1 MAKKIDKHE
10 TLLEAKGLYKT
21 YTQTSGFF
29 IRKTRTIKAINN
41 VSLSIKK
48 GETLAIVG
56 ESGSGKSTL
65 ARSLLQLQAIDQ
77 GELRFKGQDMTSLN
91 KMDGKALKRS
101 IQMVFQDPYASLNP
115 RMKIEEILEEGLV
128 IHGLGNKKT
137 RQLKVRDMIK
147 KVGLNVADL
156 NKYPHQFSGGQRQRI
171 GIARALIVEPELVI
185 CDEPVSALDVSI
197 QAQILLL
204 LKDLQKELG
213 LSYLFISHDLRVV
226 RHMADKIVV
235 MHQGKIVEQGSVKSI
250 YEKPKANYTR
260 ELLNAIPGKHFKF
273 KVS

>member
-1 MAKKIDKHE
+1 MAKINKNE
-10 TLLEAKGLYKT
+10 VLLEAKGLYKT
-21 YTQTSGFF
+21 YTQMSGFF
-29 IRKTRTIKAINN
+29 VKKQRIIKALNN

-65 ARSLLQLQAIDQ
+65 ARCLLQLLSLDQ
-77 GELRFKGQDMTSLN
+77 GELFFKGKNLTTLDVE
-91 KMDGKALKRS
+91 GKKYLKRH

-115 RMKIEEILEEGLV
+115 RMKIAEILEEGLL
-128 IHGLGNKKT
+128 IHDLGNKIVRDK
-137 RQLKVRDMIK
+137 KMRDMIK
-147 KVGLNVADL
+147 KVGLEASDL

-226 RHMADKIVV
+226 RHMADSIAV
-235 MHQGKIVEQGSVKSI
+235 MHQGKIVEQGSIKGI

>member
-1 MAKKIDKHE
+1 MAKIVKNE
-10 TLLEAKGLYKT
+10 VLLEARGLYKT

-29 IRKTRTIKAINN
+29 VRRQRTIKALNN
-41 VSLSIKK
+41 VSVSIKK

-65 ARSLLQLQAIDQ
+65 ARCLLQLLSLDE
-77 GELRFKGQDMTSLN
+77 GELFFKGKNFTSLDE
-91 KMDGKALKRS
+91 KDKKHLKRH

-115 RMKIEEILEEGLV
+115 RMKISEILEEGLL
-128 IHGLGNKKT
+128 IHDLGNKIVRDK
-137 RQLKVRDMIK
+137 KMRDMIK
-147 KVGLNVADL
+147 KVGLDVSDL

-226 RHMADKIVV
+226 RHMADSIAV
-235 MHQGKIVEQGSVKSI
+235 MHQGKIVEQGLTKSI

-260 ELLNAIPGKHFKF
+260 ELLNAIPGKHFTF

>member
-1 MAKKIDKHE
+1 MAKIVKNE
-10 TLLEAKGLYKT
+10 VLLEAKGLYKT

-29 IRKTRTIKAINN
+29 VKKQRVIKALNN

-65 ARSLLQLQAIDQ
+65 ARCLLQLLSLDQ
-77 GELRFKGQDMTSLN
+77 GELFFKGKNLTTLDVE
-91 KMDGKALKRS
+91 GKKYHKRH

-115 RMKIEEILEEGLV
+115 RMKIAEILEEGLL
-128 IHGLGNKKT
+128 IHDLGDKIERDKKM
-137 RQLKVRDMIK
+137 RDMIK
-147 KVGLNVADL
+147 KVGLEASDL

-204 LKDLQKELG
+204 LKELQKELG

-226 RHMADKIVV
+226 RHMADSIAV
-235 MHQGKIVEQGSVKSI
+235 MHQGKIVEQGSIKGI

-260 ELLNAIPGKHFKF
+260 ELLNAIPGNHFKF

>member
-1 MAKKIDKHE
+1 MAKINKNAV
-10 TLLEAKGLYKT
+10 LLEAKGLYKT

-29 IRKTRTIKAINN
+29 VKKQRIIKALNN
-41 VSLSIKK
+41 VSLSIKQ

-65 ARSLLQLQAIDQ
+65 ARCLLQLLSLDQ
-77 GELRFKGQDMTSLN
+77 GELFFKGKNLTSL
-91 KMDGKALKRS
+91 DGKDKKHLKRH

-115 RMKIEEILEEGLV
+115 RMKIAEILEEGLL
-128 IHGLGNKKT
+128 IHDLGNKIVRDK
-137 RQLKVRDMIK
+137 KMRDMIK
-147 KVGLNVADL
+147 KVGLEVADL

-226 RHMADKIVV
+226 RHMADSIVV
-235 MHQGKIVEQGSVKSI
+235 MHQGKIVEQGLAKSI
-250 YEKPKANYTR
+250 YGKPKANYTR

>member
-1 MAKKIDKHE
+1 MAKINKNAV
-10 TLLEAKGLYKT
+10 LLEAKGLYKT

-29 IRKTRTIKAINN
+29 VKKQRIIKALNN

-65 ARSLLQLQAIDQ
+65 ARCLLQLLSLDQ
-77 GELRFKGQDMTSLN
+77 GELFFKGKNLNSLDV
-91 KMDGKALKRS
+91 KDKKYLKRH

-115 RMKIEEILEEGLV
+115 RMKIAEILEEGLL
-128 IHGLGNKKT
+128 IHDLGNKFSRDK
-137 RQLKVRDMIK
+137 KMRDMIK
-147 KVGLNVADL
+147 KVGLDVSDL

-226 RHMADKIVV
+226 RHMADSIAV
-235 MHQGKIVEQGSVKSI
+235 MHQGKIVEQGSIKGI

-260 ELLNAIPGKHFKF
+260 ELLNAIPGNHFKF

>member
-1 MAKKIDKHE
+1 MAKMLKNE
-10 TLLEAKGLYKT
+10 VLLEAKGLYKT

-29 IRKTRTIKAINN
+29 VKKQRVIKALNN
-41 VSLSIKK
+41 VSLSIKR

-65 ARSLLQLQAIDQ
+65 ARCLLQLLSLDQ
-77 GELRFKGQDMTSLN
+77 GELFFKGKNLNSL
-91 KMDGKALKRS
+91 DVEGKKYLKRH

-115 RMKIEEILEEGLV
+115 RMKISEILEEGLL
-128 IHGLGNKKT
+128 IHDLGNKFSRDK
-137 RQLKVRDMIK
+137 KMRDMIK
-147 KVGLNVADL
+147 KVGLEVSDL

-226 RHMADKIVV
+226 RHMADNIAV
-235 MHQGKIVEQGSVKSI
+235 MHQGKIVEQGSIKGI
-250 YEKPKANYTR
+250 YEKPKAHYTR
-260 ELLNAIPGKHFKF
+260 ELLNAIPGNHFKF

>member
-1 MAKKIDKHE
+1 MVKINTKAV
-10 TLLEAKGLYKT
+10 LLEAKGLYKT

-29 IRKTRTIKAINN
+29 VKKQRIIKALNN

-65 ARSLLQLQAIDQ
+65 ARCLLQLLSLDH
-77 GELRFKGQDMTSLN
+77 GELFFKGKNLTSL
-91 KMDGKALKRS
+91 DVEGKKYLKRH

-115 RMKIEEILEEGLV
+115 RMKIAEILEEGLL
-128 IHGLGNKKT
+128 IHDLGNKIVRDK
-137 RQLKVRDMIK
+137 KMRDMIK
-147 KVGLNVADL
+147 KVGLEVSDL

-204 LKDLQKELG
+204 LKELQKELG

-226 RHMADKIVV
+226 RHMADSIAV
-235 MHQGKIVEQGSVKSI
+235 MHQGKIVEQGSIKGI

-260 ELLNAIPGKHFKF
+260 ELLNAIPGNHFKF

>member
-1 MAKKIDKHE
+1 MVKIVKNE
-10 TLLEAKGLYKT
+10 VLLEAKGLYKT

-29 IRKTRTIKAINN
+29 VKKQRVIKALNN

-65 ARSLLQLQAIDQ
+65 ARCLLQLLSLDQ
-77 GELRFKGQDMTSLN
+77 GELFFKGKNLNSL
-91 KMDGKALKRS
+91 DVEGKKYLKRH

-115 RMKIEEILEEGLV
+115 RMKIAEILEEGLL
-128 IHGLGNKKT
+128 IHHLGNKIVRDK
-137 RQLKVRDMIK
+137 KMRDMIK
-147 KVGLNVADL
+147 KVGLEVSDL

-204 LKDLQKELG
+204 LKELQKELG

-226 RHMADKIVV
+226 RHMADNIAV
-235 MHQGKIVEQGSVKSI
+235 MHQGKIVEQGSIKGI

-260 ELLNAIPGKHFKF
+260 ELLNAIPGNHFKF

>member
-1 MAKKIDKHE
+1 MAKIVKNE
-10 TLLEAKGLYKT
+10 VLLEAKGLYKT

-29 IRKTRTIKAINN
+29 VRRQRTIKALNN

-65 ARSLLQLQAIDQ
+65 ARCLLQLLSLDQ
-77 GELRFKGQDMTSLN
+77 GELFFKGKNLTTLDVE
-91 KMDGKALKRS
+91 GKKYLKRH

-115 RMKIEEILEEGLV
+115 RMKIAEILEEGLL
-128 IHGLGNKKT
+128 IHDLGNKIVRDK
-137 RQLKVRDMIK
+137 KMRDMIK
-147 KVGLNVADL
+147 KVGLEVSVL

-226 RHMADKIVV
+226 RHMADSIAV
-235 MHQGKIVEQGSVKSI
+235 MHQGKIVEQGSIKGI

-260 ELLNAIPGKHFKF
+260 ELLNAIPGNHFRF

>member
-1 MAKKIDKHE
+1 MAKINKNAV
-10 TLLEAKGLYKT
+10 LLEAKGLYKT

-29 IRKTRTIKAINN
+29 VKKQRIIKALNN

-65 ARSLLQLQAIDQ
+65 ARCLLQLLSLDQ
-77 GELRFKGQDMTSLN
+77 GELFFKCKNLNSL
-91 KMDGKALKRS
+91 DVEGKKYLKRH

-115 RMKIEEILEEGLV
+115 RMKIAEILEEGLL
-128 IHGLGNKKT
+128 IHDLGDKFSRDKKM
-137 RQLKVRDMIK
+137 RDMIK
-147 KVGLNVADL
+147 KVGLEVSDL

-226 RHMADKIVV
+226 RHMADNIAV
-235 MHQGKIVEQGSVKSI
+235 MHQGKIVEQGSIKGI

-260 ELLNAIPGKHFKF
+260 ELLNAIPGNHFKF

>member
-1 MAKKIDKHE
+1 MAKMNKNE
-10 TLLEAKGLYKT
+10 VLLEAKGLYKT

-29 IRKTRTIKAINN
+29 VKKQRIIKALNN

-65 ARSLLQLQAIDQ
+65 ARCLLQLLSLDQ
-77 GELRFKGQDMTSLN
+77 GELFFKGKNLTTLDVE
-91 KMDGKALKRS
+91 GKKYLKRH

-115 RMKIEEILEEGLV
+115 RMKIAEILEEGLL
-128 IHGLGNKKT
+128 IHDLGDKILRDKKM
-137 RQLKVRDMIK
+137 RDMIK
-147 KVGLNVADL
+147 KVGLEVSDL

-226 RHMADKIVV
+226 RHMADSIAV
-235 MHQGKIVEQGSVKSI
+235 MHQGKIVEQGSIKGI

-260 ELLNAIPGKHFKF
+260 ELLNAIPGNHFKF

>member
-1 MAKKIDKHE
+1 MAKINKNAV
-10 TLLEAKGLYKT
+10 LLEAKGLYKT
-21 YTQTSGFF
+21 YTQTSGFLVKKQR
-29 IRKTRTIKAINN
+29 IIKALNN

-65 ARSLLQLQAIDQ
+65 ARCLLQLLSLDQ
-77 GELRFKGQDMTSLN
+77 GELFFKGKNLNSL
-91 KMDGKALKRS
+91 DAEGKKYLKRH

-115 RMKIEEILEEGLV
+115 RMKIAEILEEGLL
-128 IHGLGNKKT
+128 IHDLGDKFSRDKKM
-137 RQLKVRDMIK
+137 RDMIK
-147 KVGLNVADL
+147 KVGLEVSDL

-226 RHMADKIVV
+226 RHMADNIAV
-235 MHQGKIVEQGSVKSI
+235 MHQGKIVEQGLTKSI

-260 ELLNAIPGKHFKF
+260 ELLNAIPGNHFKF

>member
-1 MAKKIDKHE
+1 MAKINTKAV
-10 TLLEAKGLYKT
+10 LLEAKGLYKT

-29 IRKTRTIKAINN
+29 VRKQRVINALNN
-41 VSLSIKK
+41 VSLSIKP

-65 ARSLLQLQAIDQ
+65 ARCLLQLLSFDQ
-77 GELRFKGQDMTSLN
+77 GELFFKGKNLTSLDE
-91 KMDGKALKRS
+91 KDKKHLKRQ

-128 IHGLGNKKT
+128 IHDLGNKKV
-137 RQLKVRDMIK
+137 RQTKVRSMIK
-147 KVGLNVADL
+147 KVGLTVADL
-156 NKYPHQFSGGQRQRI
+156 QKYPHQFSGGQRQRI
-171 GIARALIVEPELVI
+171 GIARALIVDPELVI

-226 RHMADKIVV
+226 RHMADSIVV
-235 MHQGKIVEQGSVKSI
+235 IHQGKIVEQGLTKCI

>member
-1 MAKKIDKHE
+1 MAKMLKNE
-10 TLLEAKGLYKT
+10 VLLKATGLYKT

-29 IRKTRTIKAINN
+29 VKKQRIIKALNN

-65 ARSLLQLQAIDQ
+65 ARCLLQLLSLDQ
-77 GELRFKGQDMTSLN
+77 GELFYKGKNLTSL
-91 KMDGKALKRS
+91 DVEGKKYLKRH

-115 RMKIEEILEEGLV
+115 RMKISEILEEGLL
-128 IHGLGNKKT
+128 IHDLGDKFSRDKKM
-137 RQLKVRDMIK
+137 RDMIK
-147 KVGLNVADL
+147 KVGLEVSDL

-226 RHMADKIVV
+226 RHMADSIAV
-235 MHQGKIVEQGSVKSI
+235 MHQGKIVEQGSIKGI
-250 YEKPKANYTR
+250 YEKPKASYTR
-260 ELLNAIPGKHFKF
+260 ELLNAIPGNHFKF

>member
-1 MAKKIDKHE
+1 MAKINKNAV
-10 TLLEAKGLYKT
+10 LLEAKGLYKT

-29 IRKTRTIKAINN
+29 VKKQRVIKALNN

-65 ARSLLQLQAIDQ
+65 ARCLLQLLSLDQ
-77 GELRFKGQDMTSLN
+77 GELFFKGKNLTTLDVE
-91 KMDGKALKRS
+91 GKKYLKRH

-115 RMKIEEILEEGLV
+115 RMKIAEILEEGLL
-128 IHGLGNKKT
+128 IHDLGNKIVRDK
-137 RQLKVRDMIK
+137 KMRDMIK
-147 KVGLNVADL
+147 KVGLEASDL

-226 RHMADKIVV
+226 RHMADSIAV
-235 MHQGKIVEQGSVKSI
+235 MHQGKIVEQGSIKGI

-260 ELLNAIPGKHFKF
+260 ELLNAIPGNHFKF

>member
-1 MAKKIDKHE
+1 MAKINKNAV
-10 TLLEAKGLYKT
+10 LLEAKGLYKT

-29 IRKTRTIKAINN
+29 VKKQRIIKALNN

-65 ARSLLQLQAIDQ
+65 ARCLLQLLSLDQ
-77 GELRFKGQDMTSLN
+77 GELFFKAKNLTALDVE
-91 KMDGKALKRS
+91 GKKYLKRH

-115 RMKIEEILEEGLV
+115 RMKISEILEEGLL
-128 IHGLGNKKT
+128 IHDLGNKIVRDK
-137 RQLKVRDMIK
+137 KMRDMIK
-147 KVGLNVADL
+147 KVGLEVSDL

-226 RHMADKIVV
+226 RHMADSIAV
-235 MHQGKIVEQGSVKSI
+235 MHQGKIVEQGSIKGI

-260 ELLNAIPGKHFKF
+260 ELLNAIPGNHFKF

>member
-1 MAKKIDKHE
+1 MAKMLKNE
-10 TLLEAKGLYKT
+10 VLLEARGLYKT

-29 IRKTRTIKAINN
+29 VKKQRVIKALNN

-65 ARSLLQLQAIDQ
+65 ARCLLQLLSLDQ
-77 GELRFKGQDMTSLN
+77 GELFFKGKNLNSLDV
-91 KMDGKALKRS
+91 KDKKYLKRH

-115 RMKIEEILEEGLV
+115 RMKISEILEEGLL
-128 IHGLGNKKT
+128 IHNLGNKIVRDK
-137 RQLKVRDMIK
+137 KMRDMIK
-147 KVGLNVADL
+147 KVGLEVSDL

-226 RHMADKIVV
+226 RHMADNIAV
-235 MHQGKIVEQGSVKSI
+235 MHQGKIVEQGSIKGI
-250 YEKPKANYTR
+250 YEKPKAHYTR
-260 ELLNAIPGKHFKF
+260 ELLNAIPGNHFKF

>member
-1 MAKKIDKHE
+1 MAKIVKNE
-10 TLLEAKGLYKT
+10 VLLEAKSLYKT

-29 IRKTRTIKAINN
+29 VKKQRVIKALNN

-65 ARSLLQLQAIDQ
+65 ARCLLQLLSLDQ
-77 GELRFKGQDMTSLN
+77 GELFFKGKNLATLDVE
-91 KMDGKALKRS
+91 GKKYLKRH

-115 RMKIEEILEEGLV
+115 RMKISEILEEGLL
-128 IHGLGNKKT
+128 IHDLGNKIMRDK
-137 RQLKVRDMIK
+137 KMRDMIK
-147 KVGLNVADL
+147 KVGLDVSDL

-204 LKDLQKELG
+204 LKELQKELG

-226 RHMADKIVV
+226 RHMADSIAV
-235 MHQGKIVEQGSVKSI
+235 MHQGKIVEQGSIKGI

-260 ELLNAIPGKHFKF
+260 ELLNAIPGNHFKF

>member
-1 MAKKIDKHE
+1 MAKINKNAV
-10 TLLEAKGLYKT
+10 LLEAKGLYKT

-29 IRKTRTIKAINN
+29 VKKQRIIKALNN

-65 ARSLLQLQAIDQ
+65 ARCLLQLLSLDQ
-77 GELRFKGQDMTSLN
+77 GELFFKGKNLTTLDVE
-91 KMDGKALKRS
+91 GKKYLKRH

-115 RMKIEEILEEGLV
+115 RMKIAEILEEGLL
-128 IHGLGNKKT
+128 IHDLGNKIVRDK
-137 RQLKVRDMIK
+137 KMRDMIK
-147 KVGLNVADL
+147 KVGLEASDL

-226 RHMADKIVV
+226 RHMADSIAV
-235 MHQGKIVEQGSVKSI
+235 MHQGKIVEQGSIKGI

-260 ELLNAIPGKHFKF
+260 ELLNAIPGNHFKF

>member
-1 MAKKIDKHE
+1 MAKINKNAV
-10 TLLEAKGLYKT
+10 LLEAKGLYKT

-29 IRKTRTIKAINN
+29 VKKQRIIKALNN

-65 ARSLLQLQAIDQ
+65 ARCLLQLLSLDQ
-77 GELRFKGQDMTSLN
+77 GELFFKGKNLTTLDVE
-91 KMDGKALKRS
+91 GKKYLKRH

-115 RMKIEEILEEGLV
+115 RMKIAEILEEGLL
-128 IHGLGNKKT
+128 IHDLGDKIVRDKKM
-137 RQLKVRDMIK
+137 RDMIK
-147 KVGLNVADL
+147 KVGLEASDL

-204 LKDLQKELG
+204 LKELQKELG

-226 RHMADKIVV
+226 RHMADSIAV
-235 MHQGKIVEQGSVKSI
+235 MHQGKIVEQGSIKGI

-260 ELLNAIPGKHFKF
+260 ELLNAIPGNHFKF

>member
-1 MAKKIDKHE
+1 MTKIVKNE
-10 TLLEAKGLYKT
+10 VLLEATGLCKT

-29 IRKTRTIKAINN
+29 VRRQRTIKALNN
-41 VSLSIKK
+41 VSVSIKK

-65 ARSLLQLQAIDQ
+65 ARCLLQLLSLDEGA
-77 GELRFKGQDMTSLN
+77 LFFKGKNFTSLDVEE
-91 KMDGKALKRS
+91 KKHLKRH

-115 RMKIEEILEEGLV
+115 RMKISEILEEGLL
-128 IHGLGNKKT
+128 IHDLGNKIVRDK
-137 RQLKVRDMIK
+137 KMRDMIK
-147 KVGLNVADL
+147 KVGLDVSDL

-226 RHMADKIVV
+226 RHMADSIAV
-235 MHQGKIVEQGSVKSI
+235 MHQGKIVEQGSIKGI

-260 ELLNAIPGKHFKF
+260 ELLNAIPGNHFKF

>member
-1 MAKKIDKHE
+1 MAKMLKNE
-10 TLLEAKGLYKT
+10 VLLEAKGLYKT

-29 IRKTRTIKAINN
+29 VKKQRVIKALNN
-41 VSLSIKK
+41 VSVSIKK

-65 ARSLLQLQAIDQ
+65 ARCLLQLLSLDQ
-77 GELRFKGQDMTSLN
+77 GELFFKGKNLNSLDV
-91 KMDGKALKRS
+91 DGKKYLKRH

-115 RMKIEEILEEGLV
+115 RMKIAEILEEGLL
-128 IHGLGNKKT
+128 IHDLGNKIVRDK
-137 RQLKVRDMIK
+137 KMRDMIK
-147 KVGLNVADL
+147 KVGLEVSDL

-226 RHMADKIVV
+226 RHMADNIAV
-235 MHQGKIVEQGSVKSI
+235 MHQGKIVEQGSIKGI
-250 YEKPKANYTR
+250 YEKPKAHYTR
-260 ELLNAIPGKHFKF
+260 ELLNAIPGNHFKF

>member
-1 MAKKIDKHE
+1 MAKINKNE
-10 TLLEAKGLYKT
+10 VLLEAKGLYKT

-29 IRKTRTIKAINN
+29 VKKQRVIKALNN

-65 ARSLLQLQAIDQ
+65 ARCLLQLLSLDQ
-77 GELRFKGQDMTSLN
+77 GELFFKGKNLTSL
-91 KMDGKALKRS
+91 DVEGKKYLKRH

-115 RMKIEEILEEGLV
+115 RMKIAEILEEGLL
-128 IHGLGNKKT
+128 IHDLGNKIVRDK
-137 RQLKVRDMIK
+137 KMRDMIK
-147 KVGLNVADL
+147 KVGLEVSDL

-204 LKDLQKELG
+204 LKELQKELG

-226 RHMADKIVV
+226 RHMADSIAV
-235 MHQGKIVEQGSVKSI
+235 MHQGKIVEQGSIKGI

-260 ELLNAIPGKHFKF
+260 ELLNAIPGNHFKF

>member
-1 MAKKIDKHE
+1 MAKIVKNE
-10 TLLEAKGLYKT
+10 VLLEAKGLYKT

-29 IRKTRTIKAINN
+29 VRRQRTIKALNN
-41 VSLSIKK
+41 VSVSIKK

-65 ARSLLQLQAIDQ
+65 ARCLLQLLSLDQ
-77 GELRFKGQDMTSLN
+77 GELFFKGKNLNSLDV
-91 KMDGKALKRS
+91 KDKKYLKRH

-115 RMKIEEILEEGLV
+115 RMKIAEILEEGLL
-128 IHGLGNKKT
+128 IHDLGDKFSRDKKM
-137 RQLKVRDMIK
+137 RDMIK
-147 KVGLNVADL
+147 KVGLDVSDL

-226 RHMADKIVV
+226 RHMADSIAV
-235 MHQGKIVEQGSVKSI
+235 MHQGKIVEQGSIKGI

-260 ELLNAIPGKHFKF
+260 ELLNAIPGNHFKF

>member
-1 MAKKIDKHE
+1 MAKINKNAV
-10 TLLEAKGLYKT
+10 LLEAKGLYKT

-29 IRKTRTIKAINN
+29 VKKQRIIKALNN

-65 ARSLLQLQAIDQ
+65 ARCLLQLLSLDQ
-77 GELRFKGQDMTSLN
+77 GELFFKGKNLNSL
-91 KMDGKALKRS
+91 DVEGKKYLKRH

-115 RMKIEEILEEGLV
+115 RMKIAEILEEGLL
-128 IHGLGNKKT
+128 IHDLGNKIVRDK
-137 RQLKVRDMIK
+137 KMRDMIK
-147 KVGLNVADL
+147 KVGLEVSDL

-204 LKDLQKELG
+204 LKELQKELG

-226 RHMADKIVV
+226 RHMADSIAV
-235 MHQGKIVEQGSVKSI
+235 MHQGKIVEQGSIKGI

-260 ELLNAIPGKHFKF
+260 ELLNAIPGNHFKF

>member
-1 MAKKIDKHE
+1 MAKIVKNE
-10 TLLEAKGLYKT
+10 VLLEAKGLYKT

-29 IRKTRTIKAINN
+29 VKKQRVIKALNN
-41 VSLSIKK
+41 VSLSIEK

-65 ARSLLQLQAIDQ
+65 ARCLLQLLSLDQ
-77 GELRFKGQDMTSLN
+77 GELFFKGKNLTSLDV
-91 KMDGKALKRS
+91 KDKKHLKRH

-115 RMKIEEILEEGLV
+115 RMKIAEILEEGLL
-128 IHGLGNKKT
+128 IHDLGNKIVRDK
-137 RQLKVRDMIK
+137 KMRDMIK
-147 KVGLNVADL
+147 KVGLEVSDL

-226 RHMADKIVV
+226 RHMADRIVV
-235 MHQGKIVEQGSVKSI
+235 MHQGKVVEQGLTKSI

-260 ELLNAIPGKHFKF
+260 ELLNAIPGNHFKF

>member
-1 MAKKIDKHE
+1 MPSKIMKNE
-10 TLLEAKGLYKT
+10 MLLEAKSLYKT

-29 IRKTRTIKAINN
+29 VRRQKTIKALNN

-65 ARSLLQLQAIDQ
+65 ARCLLQLLSLDQ
-77 GELRFKGQDMTSLN
+77 GELFFKGKNLNSLDV
-91 KMDGKALKRS
+91 KDKKYLKRH

-115 RMKIEEILEEGLV
+115 RMKISEILEEGLL
-128 IHGLGNKKT
+128 IHDLGNKIVRDK
-137 RQLKVRDMIK
+137 KMRDMIK
-147 KVGLNVADL
+147 KVGLEVSDL

-204 LKDLQKELG
+204 LKELQKELG

-226 RHMADKIVV
+226 RHMADSIAV
-235 MHQGKIVEQGSVKSI
+235 MHQGKIVEQGSIKGI

-260 ELLNAIPGKHFKF
+260 ELLNAIPGNHFKF

>member
-1 MAKKIDKHE
+1 MAKMLKNE
-10 TLLEAKGLYKT
+10 VLLEARGLYKT

-29 IRKTRTIKAINN
+29 VKKQRVIKALNN

-65 ARSLLQLQAIDQ
+65 ARCLLQLLSLDQ
-77 GELRFKGQDMTSLN
+77 GVLFFKGKNFNSL
-91 KMDGKALKRS
+91 DVEGKKYLKRH

-115 RMKIEEILEEGLV
+115 RMKIAEILEEGLL
-128 IHGLGNKKT
+128 IHDLGNKFSRDK
-137 RQLKVRDMIK
+137 KMRDMIK
-147 KVGLNVADL
+147 KVGLEVSDL

-226 RHMADKIVV
+226 RHMADNIAV
-235 MHQGKIVEQGSVKSI
+235 MHQGKIVEQGSIKGI
-250 YEKPKANYTR
+250 YEKPKAHYTR
-260 ELLNAIPGKHFKF
+260 ELLNAIPGNHFKF

>member
-1 MAKKIDKHE
+1 MAKMLKNE
-10 TLLEAKGLYKT
+10 VLLEARGLYKT

-29 IRKTRTIKAINN
+29 VRKQRTIKALNN
-41 VSLSIKK
+41 VSVSIKK

-65 ARSLLQLQAIDQ
+65 ARCLLQLLSLDQ
-77 GELRFKGQDMTSLN
+77 GELYFKGKNLTTLDQE
-91 KMDGKALKRS
+91 GKKYLKRH

-115 RMKIEEILEEGLV
+115 RMKISEILEEGLL
-128 IHGLGNKKT
+128 IHDLGDKFSRDKKM
-137 RQLKVRDMIK
+137 RDMIK
-147 KVGLNVADL
+147 KVGLEVSDL

-226 RHMADKIVV
+226 RHMADNIAV
-235 MHQGKIVEQGSVKSI
+235 MHQGKIVEQGSIKGI
-250 YEKPKANYTR
+250 YEKPKAHYTR
-260 ELLNAIPGKHFKF
+260 ELLNAIPGNHFKF